1 MKMTMN
7 FFSSTI
13 VTYLVLILMPG
24 IEVGNIWTG
33 ILLAILLGIFNIIV
47 KPALELLSIIPTL
60 LTILLFLLI
69 INGGIL
75 VMVDWFM
82 DSFFV
87 NSLGTVIMFSI
98 IVTVANW
105 GLHRYFRKKKQ
116 IKGITNSTLYK
127 RLQSSSVQN
136 QKVYKNSKQTLVE
149 SDI

>member
-1 MKMTMN
+1 MQYRYSVEQLLIDIRFFLLERRQAMKMTMN
-7 FFSSTI
+7 FFSSVI
-13 VTYLVLILMPG
+13 VTYLVLILLPG
-24 IEVGNIWTG
+24 IEVGSIWTG

-82 DSFFV
+82 DSFSV
-87 NSLGTVIMFSI
+87 TSLGTVIMFSI

-105 GLHRYFRKKKQ
+105 ILHRYFRKKK
-116 IKGITNSTLYK
+116 
-127 RLQSSSVQN
+127 
-136 QKVYKNSKQTLVE
+136 
-149 SDI
+149 

>member
-7 FFSSTI
+7 FFLSVI

-47 KPALELLSIIPTL
+47 RPALELLSIIPTL

-82 DSFFV
+82 DSVSV
-87 NSLGTVIMFSI
+87 NSLSTVIMFSI
-98 IVTVANW
+98 IIALAYL
-105 GLHRYFRKKKQ
+105 GLHRYFRKKK
-116 IKGITNSTLYK
+116 
-127 RLQSSSVQN
+127 
-136 QKVYKNSKQTLVE
+136 
-149 SDI
+149 